1 MSCLEQA
8 LELCYG
14 TTTRHTVELYIYRAF
29 TIRETSWVML
39 QNSPTMPY
47 RVELYIQCNHC
58 GNGWIRNVGAT
69 SVGEHQKAESLKHLL
84 AKKQE

>member
-1 MSCLEQA
+1 
-8 LELCYG
+8 
-14 TTTRHTVELYIYRAF
+14 
-29 TIRETSWVML
+29 ML